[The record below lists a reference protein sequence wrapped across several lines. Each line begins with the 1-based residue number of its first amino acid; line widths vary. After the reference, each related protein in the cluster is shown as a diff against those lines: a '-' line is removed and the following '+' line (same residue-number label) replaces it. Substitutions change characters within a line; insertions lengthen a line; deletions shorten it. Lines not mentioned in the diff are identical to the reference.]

1 MISIV
6 WYIFVVIFVISVIK
20 KAANKGD
27 TKGQTVQQVYR
38 QMMQQTQQAWQQN
51 TQAQRTVSDQ
61 DRAKLEEYRK
71 KKTQGTYVPS
81 RPVTSNQD
89 LDANRQRRM
98 EQPDIVE
105 RAKANSKR
113 FAAQDNTLEE
123 MESGHGHSEKVS
135 SAVAGYV
142 ERERA
147 EHRRMHEEPRAPIE
161 AESSLGT
168 VEDLIVKGYDGN
180 LSFERDFI
188 GEAQEFL
195 ANITVP
201 G

>member
-27 TKGQTVQQVYR
+27 TKGQTVQQAYR

-51 TQAQRTVSDQ
+51 TQTR
-61 DRAKLEEYRK
+61 
-71 KKTQGTYVPS
+71 GTYVPS

>member
-1 MISIV
+1 MLYLVWLFFVMIIV
-6 WYIFVVIFVISVIK
+6 MSTIK
-20 KAANKGD
+20 KAADKGD
-27 TKGQTVQQVYR
+27 KGQSPQQAYR
-38 QMMQQTQQAWQQN
+38 QMMQQAQQTRSYQQVQQTQQSQKPQKVRQSN
-51 TQAQRTVSDQ
+51 RSQS
-61 DRAKLEEYRK
+61 
-71 KKTQGTYVPS
+71 TYVPS
-81 RPVTSNQD
+81 RPAASNQD
-89 LDANRQRRM
+89 LGANRQRSM
-98 EQPDIVE
+98 AQPDIVE

-142 ERERA
+142 ERERE
-147 EHRRMHEEPRAPIE
+147 EHKRMHEEPRPPVE

-168 VEDLIVKGYDGN
+168 VSDLMVKGYDGN

-188 GEAQEFL
+188 GEAQDFL
-195 ANITVP
+195 AKITVP

>member
-1 MISIV
+1 MLDIV
-6 WYIFVVIFVISVIK
+6 WYIFVVIIVVSVIK

-27 TKGQTVQQVYR
+27 TKGQTVQQAYR
-38 QMMQQTQQAWQQN
+38 QMTQQAWQQN
-51 TQAQRTVSDQ
+51 SQTQRTVSDR
-61 DRAKLEEYRK
+61 DRAKLEEYRR

-142 ERERA
+142 ERERE
-147 EHRRMHEEPRAPIE
+147 EHRRLHEEPRVPIE
-161 AESSLGT
+161 MESSLGT